1 MKPSAFDT
9 ARRLLLVLLILAC
22 SGCARN
28 PVSHHY
34 EITLMSNA
42 EEIKIGKEQNKAILK
57 LYKKYKDKK
66 LQKYVDSIGQK
77 LVTVAHPRPFKY
89 HFTLIDSGEINAF
102 AMPGGYVYIN
112 RGILTQA
119 NSEAEVAS
127 VIGHEIGHITARHHA
142 RQQVRAM
149 GLSIGS
155 LIATVFLGQAGIY
168 LQRYIDLLFT
178 GIYQSFGRGAELQAD
193 ELGQQ
198 YAAKAGWDPREETK
212 FLKTLD
218 RLEHGRDRSVFH
230 GFFASHP
237 ETYERIEKAEVRA
250 GRLLSTI
257 RKPMKVGRKDLLHRL
272 NGVSYGNRPELG
284 EFEDSLYRNAKFGIS
299 VRFPKDWEN
308 FSSEGIVVSRRPDTS
323 EFVQLITAQPK
334 KKHYLDQLTSREDYF
349 IKLRE
354 MAEQFEDKSGWRRD
368 SERRT
373 VINNIPTFV
382 TTYQLQSGLGRFY
395 SVQGHFVIVE
405 KNLFILLAFAPV
417 GRETLSDYYF
427 NRVFQSVRLLDE
439 AEREALKPRIIR
451 IHEVKEQ
458 ETFEAIARKYY
469 GSNKKARK
477 IAEFNGYASAL
488 YPVPGDLLKII
499 VRRKE
504 TPKKGSPRKKDHK
517 EEQPAA

>member
-1 MKPSAFDT
+1 MKTSAFDT
-9 ARRLLLVLLILAC
+9 ARIVFLIFLILVTPD
-22 SGCARN
+22 CARN

-34 EITLMSNA
+34 EITLMSSA
-42 EEIKIGKEQNKAILK
+42 EEVTIGKEQNKAILK
-57 LYKKYKDKK
+57 LYKKYNDKK
-66 LQKYVDSIGQK
+66 LQKYIDTIGQK
-77 LVTVAHPRPFKY
+77 LVAVAHHRPFKY

-112 RGILTQA
+112 RGILTQS

-155 LIATVFLGQAGIY
+155 MIATVFLGQAGIY
-168 LQRYIDLLFT
+168 LQRYIDLLFS
-178 GIYQSFGRGAELQAD
+178 GIYQSFGRQAELQAD
-193 ELGQQ
+193 ELGQE
-198 YAAKAGWDPREETK
+198 YAAAAGWDPRAETT

-237 ETYERIEKAEVRA
+237 ETYERIEKAETRA
-250 GRLLSTI
+250 GRILASA
-257 RKPMKVGRKDLLHRL
+257 RKPLKTGRKDLLRRL
-272 NGVSYGNRPELG
+272 DGISYGNRPELG

-334 KKHYLDQLTSREDYF
+334 KKHYLDQLTSKEDYF

-354 MAEQFEDKSGWRRD
+354 MAGQFEDKSGWRRN
-368 SERRT
+368 SESRT
-373 VINNIPTFV
+373 VINKIPTFV

-395 SVQGHFVIVE
+395 SVQGHFIIVE
-405 KNLFILLAFAPV
+405 KNLFILLAFVPV
-417 GRETLSDYYF
+417 GQESLADYYF
-427 NRVFQSVRLLDE
+427 QKVFQSVRRLNE

-451 IHEVKEQ
+451 IHEVRKK
-458 ETFEAIARKYY
+458 ETFESIAREYY
-469 GSNKKARK
+469 GSDDKARQ

-488 YPVPGDLLKII
+488 YPAPGDLLKII
-499 VRRKE
+499 VRSKE
-504 TPKKGSPRKKDHK
+504 VPKRGSPRNDEKDKK
-517 EEQPAA
+517 EE